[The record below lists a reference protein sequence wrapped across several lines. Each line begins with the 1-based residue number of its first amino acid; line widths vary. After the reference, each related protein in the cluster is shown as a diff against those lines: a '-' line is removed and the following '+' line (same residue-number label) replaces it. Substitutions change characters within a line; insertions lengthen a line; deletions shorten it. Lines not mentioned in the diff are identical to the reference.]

1 MSFITAAD
9 VRRASGAPT
18 SLISDDLIDQAIALV
33 EVEME
38 RWMNTKFIP
47 TVRIDHMNGNGLVRM
62 FTRKNPLLSVRGLTL
77 NNSTII
83 DPANIVWNKPSG
95 KITIGKNAGAGSF
108 VPGLNNTYIKY
119 LFGML
124 DDTSTETTLTIATI
138 AGTSISM
145 TVGSETGFADQD
157 WVEIR
162 GMDGNKEVAQI
173 SGTPTSSTIVVDQLV
188 QTHSAES
195 TIMKIAIPST
205 IKRYMEI
212 ESAIYIA
219 IYAIGGTYEFNTSY
233 QLGELQVNKGEPY
246 PQWREVIQRMINERK
261 MRAARI
267 KIRPSIMVD

>member
-145 TVGSETGFADQD
+145 TVGSETGFADED

-162 GMDGNKEVAQI
+162 GMDGSREVAQI
-173 SGTPTSSTIVVDQLV
+173 TGVPEGTTIIVDQLV
-188 QTHSAES
+188 KAHES
-195 TIMKIAIPST
+195 GSEIVLLQIPYF

-212 ESAIYIA
+212 EAAIYIA

-233 QLGELQVNKGEPY
+233 SLGELSVNKGEPY

-261 MRAARI
+261 MRRATI